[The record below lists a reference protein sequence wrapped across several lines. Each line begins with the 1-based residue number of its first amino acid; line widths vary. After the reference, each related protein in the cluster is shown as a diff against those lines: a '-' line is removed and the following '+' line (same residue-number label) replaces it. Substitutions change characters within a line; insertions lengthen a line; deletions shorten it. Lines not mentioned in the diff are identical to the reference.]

1 LSTWAA
7 IFDWD
12 GVIVDSSAF
21 HEESWNVLAA
31 REGLPLPAGHFKK
44 GFGMK
49 NEVIIPEVLG
59 WSKDPGEIER
69 LAREKERTYREL
81 VKENGID
88 PVPGVVGLLA
98 ELHKAG
104 VPCAIGSS
112 THRKNIDC
120 VLDRIRIGEYFSVI
134 VSGDEVSKGKPDPEI
149 FVTAAKRLGV
159 DPQNCVVLEDAHVG
173 IEAAHAGGM
182 KVVGV
187 ATTHPADSLE
197 GADLI
202 VQGIGELDVS
212 RIARLVSRER

>member
-12 GVIVDSSAF
+12 GVIVDSSAL
-21 HEESWNVLAA
+21 HEESWNVMAA
-31 REGLPLPAGHFKK
+31 REGLPLPTGHFKK

-49 NEVIIPEVLG
+49 NEIIIPEVLG
-59 WSKDPGEIER
+59 WSRDPGEIER

-81 VKENGID
+81 VKESGID
-88 PVPGVVGLLA
+88 PVPGVVGLLT
-98 ELHKAG
+98 ELKKAG

-120 VLDRIRIGEYFSVI
+120 VLDLIRLGEFFTAI
-134 VSGDEVSKGKPDPEI
+134 VSGDEVKNGKPDPEI
-149 FVTAAKRLGV
+149 FVTAAQRLGFK
-159 DPQNCVVLEDAHVG
+159 PGQCVVFEDAHVG
-173 IEAAHAGGM
+173 IEAAKAGGM

-187 ATTHPADSLE
+187 ATTHPADTLE

-202 VQGIGELDVS
+202 VQGVADIRIADV
-212 RIARLVSRER
+212 ARLVGS

>member
-1 LSTWAA
+1 MNRWFA

-12 GVIVDSSAF
+12 GVLVDSSAY

-31 REGLPLPAGHFKK
+31 REGLPLPPGHFKR

-59 WSKDPGEIER
+59 WSSDPAEVAR

-81 VKENGID
+81 VKEGGID
-88 PVPGVVGLLA
+88 PMPGVVGWLQAL
-98 ELHKAG
+98 KAAK

-120 VLDRIRIGEYFSVI
+120 VLERIRLGEFFDAI
-134 VSGDEVSKGKPDPEI
+134 VSGDEVKKGKPAPDI
-149 FVTAAKRLGV
+149 FLTAAERLNGE
-159 DPQNCVVLEDAHVG
+159 PGHCVVFEDAHVG
-173 IEAAHAGGM
+173 IEAALAAGM
-182 KVVGV
+182 KVIGV

-197 GADLI
+197 GAHRV
-202 VQGIGELDVS
+202 VQRLDELTVEDV
-212 RIARLVSRER
+212 AGLF